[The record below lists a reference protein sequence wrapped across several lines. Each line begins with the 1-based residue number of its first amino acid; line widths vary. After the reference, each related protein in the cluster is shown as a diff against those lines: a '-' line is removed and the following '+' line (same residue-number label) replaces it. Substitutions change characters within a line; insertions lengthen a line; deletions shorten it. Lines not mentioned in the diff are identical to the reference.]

1 MKSLQLT
8 YPFFQTLL
16 ENVTY
21 LQIGIQRPYNIPV
34 TEILEEESFQI
45 PIRINGQ
52 NFTIVDM
59 DVLEFSD
66 IHFRN
71 LNIQIDRN
79 DKRLKYIIVDLAYE
93 TAG

>member
-1 MKSLQLT
+1 MKSLQWT
-8 YPFFQTLL
+8 YPFFQILL

-21 LQIGIQRPYNIPV
+21 LQIGIQRPYSIPI
-34 TEILEEESFQI
+34 TEISEEESEKI
-45 PIRINGQ
+45 PIRVNGQ
-52 NFTIVDM
+52 NFTITDM
-59 DVLEFSD
+59 DILEFSD

-79 DKRLKYIIVDLAYE
+79 DRCLKYIIVDLAYE